1 MLMKQIYVS
10 PEVEVLPVK
19 LEAALLQL
27 SSGGEDM
34 NPITE

>member
-1 MLMKQIYVS
+1 MKREYLI
-10 PEVEVLPVK
+10 PEVEVLPVQ

-27 SSGGEDM
+27 SSTGEDM